1 MVVQQ
6 CAGTP
11 CQHIQLFDPLSSSL
25 TKKKKKSNWNSL
37 SIPSSQTRKGQ
48 RESGVKALVSFLSP
62 CLKAKVHTYCK

>member
-25 TKKKKKSNWNSL
+25 TKKKKTKQLELTQYFQFSNKK
-37 SIPSSQTRKGQ
+37 RAE
-48 RESGVKALVSFLSP
+48 RESGVKS
-62 CLKAKVHTYCK
+62 C

>member
-25 TKKKKKSNWNSL
+25 TKKKTTG
-37 SIPSSQTRKGQ
+37 TRSVFPVLKQEKG
-48 RESGVKALVSFLSP
+48 REGIR
-62 CLKAKVHTYCK
+62 C

>member
-25 TKKKKKSNWNSL
+25 TKKKKTTG
-37 SIPSSQTRKGQ
+37 TRSVFPVLKQEKG
-48 RESGVKALVSFLSP
+48 REGIR
-62 CLKAKVHTYCK
+62 C